1 MTKELIDSELAIDFS
16 PTFETRAQNNKLFT
30 WNNKFKLS
38 DYFRCNNLYILYKS
52 FLKNNDY
59 TILFKDGSLIQLTY
73 EFDSRER
80 NLIKHRLFFLHFPF
94 LKDDIDKQIA
104 PLDYL
109 ESFETQDVDRFFQI
123 EKFESI
129 GFIRFDYDPNASQN
143 SETPHPICHLTI
155 NKEGVTAAEKASRL
169 TLCQATAKTLNLGL
183 SLLGIE
189 TLERM

>member
-1 MTKELIDSELAIDFS
+1 M
-16 PTFETRAQNNKLFT
+16 
-30 WNNKFKLS
+30 
-38 DYFRCNNLYILYKS
+38 
-52 FLKNNDY
+52 
-59 TILFKDGSLIQLTY
+59 
-73 EFDSRER
+73 
-80 NLIKHRLFFLHFPF
+80 FFLHFPF

-155 NKEGVTAAEKASRL
+155 NKEGVRIPISRPIKPETFLKFILNHYYNYNFTNSYISDMPCTGELTPEEKRL
-169 TLCQATAKTLNLGL
+169 IHLI
-183 SLLGIE
+183 S
-189 TLERM
+189 